1 MRKLVLAFIVSAIAG
16 PAWAHAFLDHSSP
29 AVGATVAAPKEISIW
44 FTEEVEPAFS
54 RIEVTDAAGK
64 RVDEGGTHVDAANAE
79 LLHVAVTKL
88 PPGTYKVTWHVVSVD
103 THHTQG
109 DFTFTVA
116 P

>member
-1 MRKLVLAFIVSAIAG
+1 MWKLVLACAVLAITG
-16 PAWAHAFLDHSSP
+16 PTWAHAFLNHSSP
-29 AVGATVAAPKEISIW
+29 AVGVTVPAPKEVSIW
-44 FTEEVEPAFS
+44 FTEQVEPAFS
-54 RIEVTDAAGK
+54 RIEVTDAAGN
-64 RVDEGGTHVDAANAE
+64 RVDNGGTRIDTVNHE
-79 LLHVAVTKL
+79 LLHVAVKPL

>member
-1 MRKLVLAFIVSAIAG
+1 MLKLVLACAVLAIAS

-44 FTEEVEPAFS
+44 FTEEIEPAFS
-54 RIEVTDAAGK
+54 RIEVTDSAGN
-64 RVDEGGTHVDAANAE
+64 RVDQGATRIDTANHE
-79 LLHVAVTKL
+79 LLHVAVKPL
-88 PPGTYKVTWHVVSVD
+88 PAGAYKVTWHVVSVD

-109 DFTFTVA
+109 DFTFTIA